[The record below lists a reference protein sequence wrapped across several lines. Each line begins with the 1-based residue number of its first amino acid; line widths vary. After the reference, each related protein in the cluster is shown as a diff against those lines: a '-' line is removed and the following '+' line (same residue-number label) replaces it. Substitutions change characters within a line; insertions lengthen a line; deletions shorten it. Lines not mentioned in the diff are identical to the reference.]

1 MRFYQLQVDPHGFI
15 DSDDNNCHWFTSRA
29 EAKKE
34 QRRLERED
42 CDVYFT
48 VYDIPTKKAELLR
61 WLNVHGSPIG
71 FGHN

>member
-1 MRFYQLQVDPHGFI
+1 MRFYQLQVDPYISLHGE
-15 DSDDNNCHWFTSRA
+15 CRWFTSRA

-48 VYDIPTKKAELLR
+48 VYDIPTKKRELLY
-61 WLNVHGSPIG
+61 WLNAHGNPSG
-71 FGHN
+71 FGIN

>member
-1 MRFYQLQVDPHGFI
+1 MRFYQLQVDPYTNLPG
-15 DSDDNNCHWFTSRA
+15 DCRWFTSRA

-34 QRRLERED
+34 QRKLEREG

-61 WLNVHGSPIG
+61 WLNAHGHPFG
-71 FGHN
+71 FGIN

>member
-34 QRRLERED
+34 QRRLQQNGTEVSFR
-42 CDVYFT
+42 
-48 VYDIPTKKAELLR
+48 VYDIPTKKMELLH
-61 WLNVHGSPIG
+61 WLNAYGNPSG
-71 FGHN
+71 FGYN